1 MIKSLEIE
9 RNNMMIRGTVHIP
22 EGFTGARPCLIFC
35 HGFTANRDEPHFM
48 FVKIA
53 RALEKIG
60 VVSIRFDFLGSG
72 ESDGEFCDMT
82 INTEVEDCKAVI
94 AYAKSLEFIDE
105 NNINL
110 LGFSKGGAVSIIT
123 ATQIPDDIKNLI
135 LMSPANNML
144 SVYTQNIRGKQ
155 LKLYMSDKYI
165 DVSGN
170 KLSKK
175 AIDEMIEINLYKL
188 VEKIKANVCTIHGTE
203 DEVVPPYTSV
213 KIKELLGSQC
223 ELQLIEGADHWYAT
237 IEHEQQLISVIVKYC
252 QKNIC

>member
-1 MIKSLEIE
+1 
-9 RNNMMIRGTVHIP
+9 MMIRGTVHIP

-110 LGFSKGGAVSIIT
+110 LGFSKG
-123 ATQIPDDIKNLI
+123 
-135 LMSPANNML
+135 
-144 SVYTQNIRGKQ
+144 
-155 LKLYMSDKYI
+155 
-165 DVSGN
+165 
-170 KLSKK
+170 
-175 AIDEMIEINLYKL
+175 
-188 VEKIKANVCTIHGTE
+188 
-203 DEVVPPYTSV
+203 
-213 KIKELLGSQC
+213 
-223 ELQLIEGADHWYAT
+223 
-237 IEHEQQLISVIVKYC
+237 
-252 QKNIC
+252 